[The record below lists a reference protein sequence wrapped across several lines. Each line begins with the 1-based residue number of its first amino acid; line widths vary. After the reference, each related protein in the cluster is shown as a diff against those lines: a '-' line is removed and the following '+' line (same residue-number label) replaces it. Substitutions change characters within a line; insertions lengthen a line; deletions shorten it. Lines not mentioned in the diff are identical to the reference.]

1 MTDMKTD
8 RWTYG
13 GIRKPAVDPSRIRRS
28 CLGRISDD
36 PLVFCQGIPR
46 QGKSVCDECLV
57 RNNTSLEQVIRKEAK
72 RLLAHSWLR
81 GCSLSELGRIAARLE
96 ELRRFLTLAGCPTID
111 IDTEWRDRHFRYVE
125 AGGKIPFREL
135 RG

>member
-1 MTDMKTD
+1 MTDMKVG

-13 GIRKPAVDPSRIRRS
+13 GIRQPAVDPSRIRRS

-46 QGKSVCDECLV
+46 PSKSVCDECLA
-57 RNNTSLEQVIRKEAK
+57 RNDTRLEQIIRNQAR
-72 RLLAHSWLR
+72 RLLSRSWLP
-81 GCSLSELGRIAARLE
+81 GCPLTELGTIAAHLE

-111 IDTEWRDRHFRYVE
+111 IDTEWRERHFRYVE